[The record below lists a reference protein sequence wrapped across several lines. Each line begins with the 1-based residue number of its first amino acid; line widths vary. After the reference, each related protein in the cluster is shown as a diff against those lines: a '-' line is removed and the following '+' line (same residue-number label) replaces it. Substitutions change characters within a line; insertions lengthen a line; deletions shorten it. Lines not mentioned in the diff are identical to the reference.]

1 MKIDNVYIILSDINN
16 HNIIIKDILSMRL
29 KSSRFIPADSLSLS
43 VIMKETSQKFS
54 KIKLFI
60 NNSLFFYGIIDSQS
74 INIEN
79 NIVYTSFECRSI
91 SALMLD
97 NEVKPHIYF
106 KLSSEQLIE
115 RHIKPFGIKGAIFP
129 YPTTINFIQIKKGS
143 SHWSVVDLFCKQ
155 QYNKIPFLKSDGFI
169 SVENFSNNNIT
180 FSNNNPR
187 YINYISAKIIDNR
200 YKIISKIFIKTGID
214 SYGPSYGKHINNHIA
229 EKLNIIRERYCH
241 PTKKWLKNSKA
252 SAEYFMKN
260 YQRESISIDLIIPKI
275 ININLGQS
283 ASFISKEFSN
293 SNLYVSQIEFYIGNK
308 GILSYVKLLDK
319 DFF

>member
-1 MKIDNVYIILSDINN
+1 MLIQSFISNNQPNNTPLTAYVSYTNNNKVSAISDVELKDIPIVSIPGIYYLPNDKS
-16 HNIIIKDILSMRL
+16 NIIA
-29 KSSRFIPADSLSLS
+29 IP
-43 VIMKETSQKFS
+43 I
-54 KIKLFI
+54 
-60 NNSLFFYGIIDSQS
+60 
-74 INIEN
+74 
-79 NIVYTSFECRSI
+79 
-91 SALMLD
+91 D

-155 QYNKIPFLKSDGFI
+155 QYNKIPFLRSDGFI
-169 SVENFSNNNIT
+169 SVENFSNNNNIT

-229 EKLNIIRERYCH
+229 EKLNIIRERYFH
-241 PTKKWLKNSKA
+241 PTKEWLKNSKA

-293 SNLYVSQIEFYIGNK
+293 SNLYISQIEFYIGNN